1 MWQNRR
7 KAIAVG
13 EPGDG
18 GDVSDDVVPV
28 AANWG
33 GSARDPSGYPDPS
46 RPGHCARCGTLTEER
61 SRGGRIRPVC
71 PACGWVYYAKNAT
84 GAALLIVE
92 GDRVLLVQ
100 RAHQPYL
107 GEWMLPAGFVE
118 YGEFAEESAVREAE
132 EETGL
137 AVQLDGLWGLY
148 FGTDDPRNVAHLAV
162 YAARRIGGELTAGDD
177 AVDAR
182 FFHRDS
188 LPSEIAFRAHRR
200 ALADWRAQPARPLLP
215 LTGRS
220 RGE

>member
-13 EPGDG
+13 APGDG

-28 AANWG
+28 AADWS

-61 SRGGRIRPVC
+61 PRGGRIRPVC

-92 GDRVLLVQ
+92 GDSVLLVQ
-100 RAHQPYL
+100 RAHQPYI

-118 YGEFAEESAVREAE
+118 AGEFAAQSAGREWE
-132 EETGL
+132 VELRL
-137 AVQLDGLWGLY
+137 AIRLDGLWGL
-148 FGTDDPRNVAHLAV
+148 DV
-162 YAARRIGGELTAGDD
+162 E
-177 AVDAR
+177 
-182 FFHRDS
+182 
-188 LPSEIAFRAHRR
+188 
-200 ALADWRAQPARPLLP
+200 
-215 LTGRS
+215 
-220 RGE
+220 